1 MIGRGG
7 MRRRG
12 ALSSALIRVGDCAPS
27 VRLDWERAADLPT
40 NRAKS
45 VVERSSASLTSN
57 ARRWSCSPAIRKASL
72 RKLLVLVHGFDSDMI
87 AGLVSSGLAM
97 ARREN
102 MKAGGRAIEVVR
114 FWITGAK
121 HGHKRHNLIPFLRHC
136 VFAATLE
143 NCAPLQPDGKV
154 NVKDRCQKL

>member
-1 MIGRGG
+1 

-102 MKAGGRAIEVVR
+102 HEGWRPSDRGRPLLDHRSEA
-114 FWITGAK
+114 WSQ
-121 HGHKRHNLIPFLRHC
+121 
-136 VFAATLE
+136 AT
-143 NCAPLQPDGKV
+143 
-154 NVKDRCQKL
+154 